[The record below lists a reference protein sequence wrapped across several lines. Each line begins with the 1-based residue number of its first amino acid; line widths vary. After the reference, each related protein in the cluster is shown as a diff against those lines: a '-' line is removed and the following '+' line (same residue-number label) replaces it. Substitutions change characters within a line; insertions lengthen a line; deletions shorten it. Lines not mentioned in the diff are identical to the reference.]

1 MLLYLYLEQLGLV
14 TINKFC
20 IAAEGRSGFAHPTAR
35 PEGEAGLVK
44 PVPASVTAGSASAL
58 SACQIQWLRWLRP
71 PLINKFNNKEGS
83 DQIKLNLNKNNKD
96 KGGCNA
102 SFYTNNIKN
111 HILNVISLI
120 LIVCMI
126 YYFIIGLTIPRLLA
140 VTVSFS
146 ISSSALIIF
155 NKTKFSKNKI
165 IKILQKFVLFNFIFI
180 FPIFVSIFLNITF
193 FQDVCWV
200 GSATEAVAPLCS
212 PPADIMA
219 HVAAGIVG
227 AKLGAVA
234 YKEGQGTPALLRG
247 RRQRLIMVGALALSG
262 LIGTVVGIEAGGGAI
277 AILKTLNILE
287 NRAAAMP
294 HKSFST
300 APRPEA
306 EPAIESNADVNTGS
320 AGLPGLPKI
329 GDNLINCPIEGSED
343 TIPLVEILDNLIS
356 LNILEIVLTV
366 ILILILYQKYINK
379 ININFITKIVVK
391 YLPNK
396 YIDWFKKYSTSSIK
410 YNDKFTKIMF
420 IYVSILLILLK
431 LGNLYVTAELY
442 NNIDDYVL
450 VYNHIKGI
458 KKGSIF
464 ILLSLK
470 SKNLKQNKMK
480 EAAQSTP
487 SPSGADKA

>member
-14 TINKFC
+14 T
-20 IAAEGRSGFAHPTAR
+20 T
-35 PEGEAGLVK
+35 
-44 PVPASVTAGSASAL
+44 
-58 SACQIQWLRWLRP
+58 
-71 PLINKFNNKEGS
+71 NKFNNKEGS
-83 DQIKLNLNKNNKD
+83 DQIKLILNKNNKD
-96 KGGCNA
+96 KCGCSEAGGRA

-140 VTVSFS
+140 VTVSFF

-165 IKILQKFVLFNFIFI
+165 IKILQKFVMFNIIFI
-180 FPIFVSIFLNITF
+180 FPIFVSIYLNITF

-200 GSATEAVAPLCS
+200 GSATEAVCPLCS
-212 PPADIMA
+212 SSADITA

-234 YKEGQGTPALLRG
+234 YKEEQGRPALLRG

-306 EPAIESNADVNTGS
+306 EPAIESNADVKTGS
-320 AGLPGLPKI
+320 AGHPGLPNI
-329 GDNLINCPIEGSED
+329 GGR
-343 TIPLVEILDNLIS
+343 S
-356 LNILEIVLTV
+356 LN
-366 ILILILYQKYINK
+366 
-379 ININFITKIVVK
+379 FIR
-391 YLPNK
+391 L
-396 YIDWFKKYSTSSIK
+396 S
-410 YNDKFTKIMF
+410 
-420 IYVSILLILLK
+420 
-431 LGNLYVTAELY
+431 
-442 NNIDDYVL
+442 
-450 VYNHIKGI
+450 
-458 KKGSIF
+458 GSA
-464 ILLSLK
+464 LSAGPYR
-470 SKNLKQNKMK
+470 SR
-480 EAAQSTP
+480 
-487 SPSGADKA
+487 

>member
-14 TINKFC
+14 T
-20 IAAEGRSGFAHPTAR
+20 T
-35 PEGEAGLVK
+35 
-44 PVPASVTAGSASAL
+44 
-58 SACQIQWLRWLRP
+58 
-71 PLINKFNNKEGS
+71 NKFNNKEGS
-83 DQIKLNLNKNNKD
+83 DQIKLILNKNNKD
-96 KGGCNA
+96 KCGCSEAGGRA

-140 VTVSFS
+140 VTVSFF

-165 IKILQKFVLFNFIFI
+165 IKILQKFVMFNIIFI
-180 FPIFVSIFLNITF
+180 FPIFVSIYLNITF

-212 PPADIMA
+212 APADIMA

-470 SKNLKQNKMK
+470 SKNLKQNKIK

-487 SPSGADKA
+487 SPSGQTKLKSQ

>member
-111 HILNVISLI
+111 HILNIISLI

-140 VTVSFS
+140 VTVSFF

-165 IKILQKFVLFNFIFI
+165 IKILQKFVMFNIIFI
-180 FPIFVSIFLNITF
+180 FPIFVSIYLNITF

-200 GSATEAVAPLCS
+200 GSATEAVCPLCS
-212 PPADIMA
+212 STADITA
-219 HVAAGIVG
+219 HVAA
-227 AKLGAVA
+227 
-234 YKEGQGTPALLRG
+234 
-247 RRQRLIMVGALALSG
+247 
-262 LIGTVVGIEAGGGAI
+262 
-277 AILKTLNILE
+277 
-287 NRAAAMP
+287 
-294 HKSFST
+294 
-300 APRPEA
+300 
-306 EPAIESNADVNTGS
+306 
-320 AGLPGLPKI
+320 
-329 GDNLINCPIEGSED
+329 
-343 TIPLVEILDNLIS
+343 
-356 LNILEIVLTV
+356 
-366 ILILILYQKYINK
+366 
-379 ININFITKIVVK
+379 
-391 YLPNK
+391 
-396 YIDWFKKYSTSSIK
+396 
-410 YNDKFTKIMF
+410 
-420 IYVSILLILLK
+420 
-431 LGNLYVTAELY
+431 
-442 NNIDDYVL
+442 
-450 VYNHIKGI
+450 
-458 KKGSIF
+458 
-464 ILLSLK
+464 
-470 SKNLKQNKMK
+470 
-480 EAAQSTP
+480 
-487 SPSGADKA
+487 